1 MITHR
6 GIWRAIDRIAQDRGL
21 TASGLARAAKL
32 DATTFNPSKR
42 VSPDGKKRWPSTET
56 VGKVLNHVRL
66 SMARFC
72 RIVDRASREDG
83 RGRHGAVAQPGGDA
97 AQQAHNPPPADPSS
111 IATRRLVIR

>member
-42 VSPDGKKRWPSTET
+42 VGPDGKKRWPSTET

-66 SMARFC
+66 SMARFG

-83 RGRHGAVAQPGGDA
+83 RGRHGAVAQLGGEA
-97 AQQAHNPPPADPSS
+97 AKRPHTASTAD
-111 IATRRLVIR
+111 R